1 MKFILKS
8 ILIGMVFISF
18 SCQKE
23 EESAEAKAFDAQM
36 KQTIQIHDDV
46 MPQMSKI
53 NNLITELESEKEE
66 LESLEEVNTQLVGE
80 HAAAIADLQK
90 AHDIMMAW
98 MKSFSSSFSRTEI
111 NTGLQAKDKDSIKAK
126 VELLEMQYNSAEEMK
141 AAINFSIENAQ
152 KVLAKQS
159 L

>member
-8 ILIGMVFISF
+8 ILVGMVFISF
-18 SCQKE
+18 SCQQKG
-23 EESAEAKAFDAQM
+23 ESTEVKAFDVQM

-53 NNLITELESEKEE
+53 NNMITELESEKEE
-66 LESLEEVNTQLVGE
+66 LESAEEVNTQLVGNHE
-80 HAAAIADLQK
+80 AAIADLQN

-98 MKSFSSSFSRTEI
+98 MKNFSSSFSRTEI
-111 NTGLQAKDKDSIKAK
+111 NSGLQVKDKDSIKAK

-141 AAINFSIENAQ
+141 AVINSSLENAQ
-152 KVLAKQS
+152 KVLAE
-159 L
+159 

>member
-8 ILIGMVFISF
+8 ILVGMVFISF

-23 EESAEAKAFDAQM
+23 EESAGIKAFDAQM

-53 NNLITELESEKEE
+53 NSLITELESEKEE
-66 LESLEEVNTQLVGE
+66 LKSLEEVNTLHVDK
-80 HAAAIADLQK
+80 HDVAIADLQK
-90 AHDIMMAW
+90 AHGIMMAW
-98 MKSFSSSFSRTEI
+98 MKNFSSSFSRMEI
-111 NTGLQAKDKDSIKAK
+111 NTGLQVKDKDSIKAK
-126 VELLEMQYNSAEEMK
+126 VDLLKMQYNSAEEMK
-141 AAINFSIENAQ
+141 AAISSSLENAR
-152 KVLAKQS
+152 KVLAEHS

>member
-53 NNLITELESEKEE
+53 SSLITELESEKEE
-66 LESLEEVNTQLVGE
+66 LESLEEVNALLVDK
-80 HAAAIADLQK
+80 HDVAIADLQK

-98 MKSFSSSFSRTEI
+98 MKNFSSSFSRTEI

-126 VELLEMQYNSAEEMK
+126 VELLKMQYNSAEEMK
-141 AAINFSIENAQ
+141 AAISSSLENAK
-152 KVLAKQS
+152 KVLDEQS